1 MVVVLVAGGEELA
14 VLGMAVEA
22 EEVVKAT
29 SKTSTNRSSNPLH
42 RLRGRDVHI
51 GTSMSKR
58 MKRRRLRRT
67 GAGVCAVVVEFS
79 EQIEEWEEKERE
91 RNLCRELSQ

>member
-29 SKTSTNRSSNPLH
+29 SKTSTVRSSNPH
-42 RLRGRDVHI
+42 RRLRGCDVHYPF
-51 GTSMSKR
+51 GMSMSTR
-58 MKRRRLRRT
+58 MRRRRLRRV
-67 GAGVCAVVVEFS
+67 GPGVYAVMVVFTR
-79 EQIEEWEEKERE
+79 QVAV
-91 RNLCRELSQ
+91 